1 MSNMLARL
9 FKAAALAVT
18 LAGALGS
25 TAVAQQPAAA
35 PAAAPAPTPS
45 AIAMAREILVL
56 KGATQ
61 MWDPVIPAV
70 IDRARIMFLQS
81 NINLSKEINEVA
93 ATVRTQLA
101 PRAVELQTE
110 VARMYAQRF
119 TEAELKELVAFYK
132 SPLGK
137 KVISEEPQVID
148 ASAAR
153 ILEWGNKFSDEVIV
167 KMRAE
172 MKKKGHDL

>member
-18 LAGALGS
+18 LAGAIGG

-35 PAAAPAPTPS
+35 PAPAPTPS

-70 IDRARIMFLQS
+70 IDRARTMFLQS
-81 NINLSKEINEVA
+81 NINLAKEINEVA

-101 PRAVELQTE
+101 PRAAELQTE